1 MLRLAGGQ
9 VESLFD
15 GLLPV
20 EVRELPADLAALDRL
35 LAEPRLLGPIEQA
48 WERAARG
55 HGRPTIPMTSF
66 VRLMVIKQRTG
77 WGYETLVREVSDS
90 LHLRRFCLLPL
101 TGRVPDESTVRK
113 LVRRLGPEVVAE
125 LTRVVI
131 GTAQRETRF
140 VARAVRI
147 DSTVVEADIRYPTDA
162 GLAWQGARVL
172 AREGRKLA
180 GRLGGSTRRVVD
192 RSRRIGKLVRSISR
206 TLVRR
211 TGQRPEDVME
221 LNTQAGRVLA
231 RSVAEARALAA
242 QARAA
247 ARGRGARVKLRAARR
262 LEELADRC
270 QRVATQIQQRSR
282 GERIP
287 DRLVSLADPDARP
300 IRKGKLG
307 TPNQFGYV
315 VQVAEVT
322 ANTRRGARGYLLPAV
337 SAPGN
342 PGENQL
348 LDQTV
353 AELDRLGLRPREVA
367 LDGGFVPG
375 PTQQA
380 LAALAPAR
388 TFIAGR
394 AEPGSRRTRRRLAR
408 YRTGCEGRISHL
420 KRGYG
425 LRRSRLRG
433 NQGQRIWTGWA
444 VLAYNLDTL
453 AIQTT

>member
-15 GLLPV
+15 ELLPV
-20 EVRELPADLAALDRL
+20 EVRELPAELAVLDRL
-35 LAEPRLLGPIEQA
+35 LADPRLLAPIEKA
-48 WERAARG
+48 WAQTARR
-55 HGRPTIPMTSF
+55 HGRPTIPMASF

-77 WGYETLVREVSDS
+77 WGYQTLVREVSDS

-101 TGRVPDESTVRK
+101 TQRVPDESTVRK

-125 LTRVVI
+125 LTRAVI
-131 GTAQRETRF
+131 GKAQRETRF
-140 VARAVRI
+140 RARAVRI
-147 DSTVVEADIRYPTDA
+147 DSTVVEADIRYPSD
-162 GLAWQGARVL
+162 GVLAWQSARAL

-180 GRLGGSTRRVVD
+180 GRLRGPTVRVVD
-192 RSRRIGKLVRSISR
+192 RSRRIGKLVRAISR
-206 TLVRR
+206 TLARR
-211 TGQRPEDVME
+211 TSQGTGEVLA
-221 LNTQAGRVLA
+221 LNAKAGRAMA
-231 RSVAEARALAA
+231 RSVHEARALAA

-247 ARGRGARVKLRAARR
+247 ARGRGARAKLRAARR
-262 LEELADRC
+262 LEDLADRC
-270 QRVATQIQQRSR
+270 QRVATQIQQRQR
-282 GERIP
+282 GEKIS
-287 DRLVSLADPDARP
+287 DRLVSLSDPDARP

-307 TPNQFGYV
+307 KPNEFGYV
-315 VQVAEVT
+315 AQLAEVT
-322 ANTRRGARGYLLPAV
+322 ANTRRGARGYVLPAAT
-337 SAPGN
+337 APGN
-342 PGENQL
+342 PGENRL

-353 AELDRLGLRPREVA
+353 AELDRLDLRPREVA

-388 TFIAGR
+388 VFIAGR

-433 NQGQRIWTGWA
+433 DQGQRIWTGWA

-453 AIQTT
+453 AIHTT